1 MFQCTPYN
9 SLLLSLYFAVMK
21 KNIAL
26 LLICFLTLY
35 FNNTLVLADDDDEAK
50 IFETAQFIDGQALI
64 HIEEEVQ
71 SASGIKTQKLKAINF
86 NPEFIAYGKAI
97 DISPLLSLHNQYLS
111 SLAKKTGAKARL
123 NTAEKSIS
131 RLRQLHLGEAIS
143 TRKLQNQQS
152 QWQSEQ
158 AIYNEMAYQNKIII
172 NNSKLQ
178 WGATVTHWLTTPA
191 SKQLEK
197 LLNSESTLLKIS
209 LPADKSLPENT
220 AHIYI
225 DNNGNRNSASKA
237 EFVSQLPQIDAISQG
252 PQYLFLT
259 ETPTIKIG
267 MNVSA
272 WIALKNDLQ
281 TGVIIPESS
290 LAWHLGQAFV
300 FVKIDD
306 QTFAHRNIT
315 QVTKVANGYFVENQ
329 LAAGEELVTT
339 GTQMLLSHEF
349 RSQIPDE
356 DDDD

>member
-1 MFQCTPYN
+1 
-9 SLLLSLYFAVMK
+9 MK

-152 QWQSEQ
+152 QWQSDK
-158 AIYNEMAYQNKIII
+158 AIYDEMTYQSKIITS
-172 NNSKLQ
+172 NSTLQ
-178 WGATVTHWLTTPA
+178 WGAVVTGWLSDPN
-191 SKQLEK
+191 SNQLDS
-197 LLNSESTLLKIS
+197 LLKGESTLLKVS
-209 LPADKSLPENT
+209 LPADKLLS
-220 AHIYI
+220 ADVSQIFI
-225 DNNGNRNSASKA
+225 DPSGNRNSALTAS
-237 EFVSQLPQIDAISQG
+237 FVGQLPQINDISQG

-259 ETPTIKIG
+259 DSVAIKIG
-267 MNVSA
+267 MNFTA
-272 WIALKNDLQ
+272 WIAQNNHSQ
-281 TGVIIPESS
+281 TGVIIPKSA
-290 LAWHLGQAFV
+290 LAWHLGQALV
-300 FVKIDD
+300 FVKVDEEI
-306 QTFAHRNIT
+306 FAHRDIT
-315 QVTKVANGYFVENQ
+315 DVKKTTEGYFIAEQLVEN
-329 LAAGEELVTT
+329 EEIVTT